1 MPRVFIPPEMRS
13 WVDGQE
19 IVDASG
25 ATILQVIRDVD
36 RQFPGFKAR
45 VCQGDGLRP
54 GLAVS
59 IDGSASYLGTFH
71 SVAQNSNIHFLPVV
85 GGG

>member
-1 MPRVFIPPEMRS
+1 MPRVFIPPELRS
-13 WVDGQE
+13 WVNGQE

-25 ATILQVIRDVD
+25 TTILQVIRDVD
-36 RQFPGFKAR
+36 SRFPGFKDQ
-45 VCQGDGLRP
+45 VCQGNSLRP

-59 IDGSASYLGTFH
+59 VDGSASFLGTFH
-71 SVAQNSNIHFLPVV
+71 SVAQNSQIHFLPVV